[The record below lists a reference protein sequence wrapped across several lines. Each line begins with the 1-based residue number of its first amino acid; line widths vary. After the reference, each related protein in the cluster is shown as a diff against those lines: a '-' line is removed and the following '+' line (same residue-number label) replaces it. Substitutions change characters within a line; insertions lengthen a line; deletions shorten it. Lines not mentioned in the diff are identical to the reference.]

1 MGPKYK
7 NENNTIPLHYSWLMV
22 LSSEVTVPLHTLIN
36 TIDNTMLLVL
46 LTINTID
53 NIAVMLSGS
62 IIIFH

>member
-7 NENNTIPLHYSWLMV
+7 NENNTIPLHHSWLMV